1 MKIGLLVD
9 SIDNVA
15 VATSDIEQGDEIQV
29 GNDIIIAKQAVP
41 IGHKIAIKDIEKN
54 QHVYKYGVPI
64 GLTTEFISKGEYMH
78 THNII
83 DITEELCKGYI
94 ENFMKE
100 EATNE

>member
-9 SIDNVA
+9 SLDNVA
-15 VATSDIEQGDEIQV
+15 VATSSIQQGEEIQV
-29 GNDIIIAKQAVP
+29 GNNIIIAEQPVP
-41 IGHKIAIKDIEKN
+41 IGHKIAIKDISKN
-54 QHVYKYGVPI
+54 QNVIKYGVPI
-64 GLTTEFISKGEYMH
+64 GLTKVDISKGEYMH